1 MDLNEPEGLDAN
13 LPDFETWFF
22 TGSEKRCPTQNFYGG
37 DTQLGARSDWEGG
50 KLRKACLLIPETTQ
64 LISGMFISMGVVTLD
79 IPSNLQGDIRN
90 PIQ

>member
-1 MDLNEPEGLDAN
+1 MPICLTLKHSSSLDLRRGAQP
-13 LPDFETWFF
+13 
-22 TGSEKRCPTQNFYGG
+22 QNFYGG
-37 DTQLGARSDWEGG
+37 DTQLAARSNWEGG
-50 KLRKACLLIPETTQ
+50 RLRKACLLIQKTTQ